1 VSNIFNDVAD
11 FESRLNLPKDFY
23 RNLLKEDDWSFII
36 KVSAL
41 FEAATTHLLA
51 VRFRAPEIETELA
64 FLEQANPRNGK
75 IVLLEKMEALYKE
88 QANFL
93 TKLANLRNQLAHKIE
108 NVNFNF
114 DNYISDMDK
123 NQISAFVKWAG
134 HGVVETSNYKGARI
148 TRYDFVTG
156 NPKVSI
162 WLTAAEVL
170 ACMNLDIQGVET
182 RIQKEAFGWLKSITN
197 ACTKD

>member
-1 VSNIFNDVAD
+1 MSDIFSDVSD

-51 VRFRAPEIETELA
+51 VRFRAPEVETELA

-75 IVLLEKMEALYKE
+75 IVLLEKMEAIYKE
-88 QANFL
+88 QASFL

-114 DNYISDMDK
+114 DDYISNMDK
-123 NQISAFVKWAG
+123 NKTSAFVKWAG
-134 HGVVETSNYKGARI
+134 HGVVETANYKGVHI
-148 TRYDFVTG
+148 TRYDFVTS
-156 NPKVSI
+156 NPKFSI

-170 ACMNLDIQGVET
+170 ACMNLDIQGIEA
-182 RIQKEAFGWLKSITN
+182 RIKIEAFGWLKSITRQ
-197 ACTKD
+197 

>member
-1 VSNIFNDVAD
+1 MSDIFNDVAD

-23 RNLLKEDDWSFII
+23 RDLLKEGDWSFII

-88 QANFL
+88 QAIFL

-134 HGVVETSNYKGARI
+134 HGVVETANYKGTRI
-148 TRYDFVTG
+148 TRHDFVTS
-156 NPKVSI
+156 NPKFSI

-170 ACMNLDIQGVET
+170 ACMNLDVQGVET
-182 RIQKEAFGWLKSITN
+182 KIQTEAFGWLKSITS

>member
-1 VSNIFNDVAD
+1 MNDIFSDVSD
-11 FESRLNLPKDFY
+11 FESRLCLPKDFY
-23 RNLLKEDDWSFII
+23 RDLLKEDDWSFII

-51 VRFRAPEIETELA
+51 IRFRAPQIETELA

-75 IVLLEKMEALYKE
+75 IVLLEKMDAIYKE

-114 DNYISDMDK
+114 NDYISNMDK
-123 NQISAFVKWAG
+123 NETRTFVKWAG
-134 HGVVETSNYKGARI
+134 HGVVEKSNYKGTHI
-148 TRYDFVTG
+148 TRHDFVTS
-156 NPKVSI
+156 NPKYSI

-170 ACMNLDIQGVET
+170 ACMNLDIQGIEAQ
-182 RIQKEAFGWLKSITN
+182 IKIEAFGWLKSITN
-197 ACTKD
+197 N

>member
-1 VSNIFNDVAD
+1 MSDIFNDIAD
-11 FESRLNLPKDFY
+11 FESRLDLPKDFY
-23 RNLLKEDDWSFII
+23 RDLLQEDDWSFVI

-51 VRFRAPEIETELA
+51 VRFRAPEIEAELA

-88 QANFL
+88 QAVFL

-108 NVNFNF
+108 NVNFSF
-114 DNYISDMDK
+114 DNYIFEMDK
-123 NQISAFVKWAG
+123 KQISAFVKWAG
-134 HGVVETSNYKGARI
+134 HGVVETANYKGACI
-148 TRYDFVTG
+148 TRHDFVKG
-156 NPKVSI
+156 NPKFSI
-162 WLTAAEVL
+162 WLTAAEIL
-170 ACMNLDIQGVET
+170 ACMNLDIQDVET
-182 RIQKEAFGWLKSITN
+182 RIQIEAFGWLKSITS

>member
-1 VSNIFNDVAD
+1 VSNIFSDVSD
-11 FESRLNLPKDFY
+11 FESRLNLPKNFY
-23 RNLLKEDDWSFII
+23 RDLLKEDDWSFVI

-88 QANFL
+88 QAIFL

-114 DNYISDMDK
+114 ATYITDMDK
-123 NQISAFVKWAG
+123 NQTGAFVKWAG
-134 HGVVETSNYKGARI
+134 HGVVETANYKGTYI
-148 TRYDFVTG
+148 TRHDFVTG
-156 NPKVSI
+156 NPKFSI

-182 RIQKEAFGWLKSITN
+182 RIKVESFEWLKSITSH
-197 ACTKD
+197 